1 MRYNFYAEYFI
12 ARKNFSINIC
22 YANCYAK
29 FFKAKRLSIKKKKIF
44 FLIKKTAFRFCLDS
58 LYYPLLH
65 YFDPDLIV
73 WRRLFVGRWMSK
85 WLGMQDRTRGHFR
98 KMLSKSE
105 KRYVSLS
112 FSHLTF
118 SQNKYFFALFS
129 IRAVSGLAS
138 VCLSEISL
146 GLGISVI
153 TMLARYV
160 IVLKVESRLRIWYN
174 TASFINTLFFK
185 IEKYFINGINNNL
198 TFP

>member
-1 MRYNFYAEYFI
+1 MQI
-12 ARKNFSINIC
+12 VMQNFSKQRD
-22 YANCYAK
+22 YQLK
-29 FFKAKRLSIKKKKIF
+29 KRKSF

-65 YFDPDLIV
+65 YFDLIV

-98 KMLSKSE
+98 KMLFKSE

-174 TASFINTLFFK
+174 TASFINTFFFK